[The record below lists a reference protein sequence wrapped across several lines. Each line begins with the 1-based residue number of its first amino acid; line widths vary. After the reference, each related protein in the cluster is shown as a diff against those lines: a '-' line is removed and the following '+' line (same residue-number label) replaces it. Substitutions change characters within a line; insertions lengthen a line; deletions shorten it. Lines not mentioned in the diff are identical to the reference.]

1 MDEINRAVTFNILDK
16 NIDRH
21 RSFRGDYENLIG
33 ESAFKEWFQ
42 SGAGRSFDS
51 FNLTE
56 EIKKPEDTK

>member
-1 MDEINRAVTFNILDK
+1 MEEINRAVTFNILAKD
-16 NIDRH
+16 IERH
-21 RSFRGDYENLIG
+21 RSFRGEFENIIG

-42 SGAGRSFDS
+42 SGGGRSLDL